1 MRKKTYPILE
11 IKKSL
16 KKIEAEVIKLKRLTQ
31 GIPAVE
37 KNIAPVMAFIDIL
50 KSHLENLKG
59 KEWFPDRLS
68 LLFLNYFVFKQRQYV
83 SFHVL

>member
-1 MRKKTYPILE
+1 MKGQRSKQEIQPPKNLARSIGKMDYPVSD

-37 KNIAPVMAFIDIL
+37 KNITPVMAFIDIL
-50 KSHLENLKG
+50 KYHLGHLKE
-59 KEWFPDRLS
+59 K
-68 LLFLNYFVFKQRQYV
+68 
-83 SFHVL
+83 